1 MTREEHGFTLV
12 ELMVVVLIIAILIAI
27 AIPSFLGA
35 RNRAQD
41 RAAQASLRNALSG
54 EKIWYVDAE
63 AYTDVIADLTATE
76 SGVAWQAAP
85 STGPSE
91 VYVRIDAADDQI
103 VCLEAQS
110 ETGTTFV
117 LGDVASGAL
126 AGTHYGSV
134 SLPACTRAAVTVLP
148 LSTW

>member
-1 MTREEHGFTLV
+1 MSREEHGFTLV

-35 RNRAQD
+35 RSRAQD

-54 EKIWYVDAE
+54 EKIWYVDSE

-76 SGVAWQAAP
+76 SGVAWQAVA
-85 STGPSE
+85 SAGPNE
-91 VYVRIDAADDQI
+91 VYVRIDAADDQV
-103 VCLEAQS
+103 VCLEAMS

-117 LGDVASGAL
+117 LADIASGLL
-126 AGTHYGSV
+126 AGTHYGTAA
-134 SLPACTRAAVTVLP
+134 LPACTWAAASALP
-148 LSTW
+148 FATW

>member
-54 EKIWYVDAE
+54 EKIWYVDDE
-63 AYTDVIADLTATE
+63 AYTDVIANLTATE
-76 SGVAWQAAP
+76 SGVAWQAVA
-85 STGPSE
+85 SAGPAE
-91 VYVRIDAADDQI
+91 VYVRVDAGDDQV

-110 ETGTTFV
+110 LAGTTFV

-126 AGTHYGSV
+126 AGTHYGSA
-134 SLPACTRAAVTVLP
+134 SLPACTRAAVSALP
-148 LSTW
+148 LSSW

>member
-1 MTREEHGFTLV
+1 MSRDEHGFTLV

-35 RNRAQD
+35 RSRAQD

-63 AYTDVIADLTATE
+63 AYTANLADLTATE
-76 SGVAWQAAP
+76 SGVAWQAVA
-85 STGPSE
+85 SAGPNE
-91 VYVRIDAADDQI
+91 VYVRIDVANDQV

-117 LGDVASGAL
+117 LADVASGAL
-126 AGTHYGSV
+126 AGSHYGV
-134 SLPACTRAAVTVLP
+134 ATMPNCTYAAATALPFTP
-148 LSTW
+148 W

>member
-1 MTREEHGFTLV
+1 MSRDEHGFTLV

-35 RNRAQD
+35 RSRAQD

-54 EKIWYVDAE
+54 EKIWYVDTE
-63 AYTDVIADLTATE
+63 EYTANLADLTATE

-85 STGPSE
+85 SAGPNE
-91 VYVRIDAADDQI
+91 VYVRIDAADDQV

-117 LGDVASGAL
+117 LADVASGVL
-126 AGTHYGSV
+126 AGTHFGTA
-134 SLPACTRAAVTVLP
+134 PMPNCTRAAAIALP
-148 LSTW
+148 LTPW